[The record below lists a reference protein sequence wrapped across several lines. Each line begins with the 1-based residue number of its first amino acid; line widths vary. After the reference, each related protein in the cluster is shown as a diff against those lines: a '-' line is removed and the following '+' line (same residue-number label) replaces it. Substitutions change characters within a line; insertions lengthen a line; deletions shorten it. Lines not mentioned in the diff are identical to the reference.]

1 MEFTI
6 QAINLLERK
15 HLKSFFGIHF
25 TSIPNQGVVKIPTV
39 SNITTIMERFDHS
52 KFPGL
57 QGIISAFTLYSKRLK
72 LHKNRRKLIIMFV
85 DESSEPLEELK
96 SAVDRFRS
104 MDKYAAIFIVAI
116 GTAVRTDKAREIA
129 SDQSLYLHIPNVNE
143 IENSFEDF
151 VDILCNPQ
159 DYNQSIIFDDIS

>member
-1 MEFTI
+1 
-6 QAINLLERK
+6 
-15 HLKSFFGIHF
+15 
-25 TSIPNQGVVKIPTV
+25 
-39 SNITTIMERFDHS
+39 
-52 KFPGL
+52 
-57 QGIISAFTLYSKRLK
+57 
-72 LHKNRRKLIIMFV
+72 MFV